1 MKEFAYDMPDQKLL
15 SPYRVK
21 VAMGFLYANGFGSLL
36 LWTGEKYAALILF
49 VPLFLY
55 SVILNG
61 PNYAKTQ
68 TVFGRQEQSWYLDLI
83 LMASCVMMTGSHLCI
98 ASTKKEEP
106 EKQKRAF

>member
-1 MKEFAYDMPDQKLL
+1 MNEFAYTMPDQKLL

-36 LWTGEKYAALILF
+36 LWTGEKYAALILL

-68 TVFGRQEQSWYLDLI
+68 TVFGRQEQGWYLDCI
-83 LMASCVMMTGSHLCI
+83 LMAACVMMSGSHLSI
-98 ASTKKEEP
+98 SSTKKDEP